1 MLRVD
6 KTKRTLQPL
15 ELRSLPDAGW
25 KERQDLQQMIRNSP
39 EAFFGEM
46 GESLLLLGE
55 EIRPAELVE
64 DRIDLLAIDPR
75 GIPVVIELKRGSN
88 KLQLLQAVSYA
99 AMVSKWEGSRLVELR
114 QALTGRSQQ
123 ETEAEIEEFTI
134 DYWEKLNESQRIVLI
149 AEDFEY
155 EVLIAAEWLNENY
168 GVDIRCYRLT
178 ISADGQ
184 TEYLNCTCIFPPPE
198 LSKHAVRR
206 SRGTPQPLKW
216 NDWDAALSGI
226 NNSSV
231 VGFFKKELAA
241 NQESYLGKRVLYYRL
256 HEVRRLFAA
265 ARTNSVY
272 VWQYCRFEND
282 IQFWLNAIGQHIE
295 VKAVKGGQCLRFVLS
310 QPPDFEKFTS
320 AIHGPLTSVT
330 WSGKDGSLE
339 GQFEEGGESD

>member
-6 KTKRTLQPL
+6 KTGRTLQAL

-39 EAFFGEM
+39 KAFFGEM

-55 EIRPAELVE
+55 EIRPAEFVE
-64 DRIDLLAIDPR
+64 DRVDLLALDPR
-75 GIPVVIELKRGSN
+75 GVPVIIELKRGSN
-88 KLQLLQAVSYA
+88 KLQLLQAISYA

-123 ETEAEIEEFTI
+123 DTETEIEEFTI
-134 DYWEKLNESQRIVLI
+134 DFWEKLNESQRIILI

-155 EVLIAAEWLNENY
+155 EVLVAAEWLNENY

-206 SRGTPQPLKW
+206 SRGASQPLKW
-216 NDWDAALSGI
+216 NDWEAALSGI
-226 NNSSV
+226 GSSAV
-231 VGFFKKELAA
+231 VEYFRKEIAA
-241 NQESYLGKRVLYYRL
+241 GQESYLAKRLLYYRVL
-256 HEVRRLFAA
+256 GVRRLFAA
-265 ARTNSVY
+265 ARTNAVY
-272 VWQYCRFEND
+272 VWQYGRFDND
-282 IQFWLNAIGQHIE
+282 IEFWLKTLGQHIDIE
-295 VKAVKGGQCLRFVLS
+295 AKKNRQCLRFFLS
-310 QPPDFEKFTS
+310 QAPDFEHFTN
-320 AIHGPLTSVT
+320 AITGALTTVT
-330 WSGKDGSLE
+330 WTGKDGISE
-339 GQFEEGGESD
+339 GESEEGIEGD